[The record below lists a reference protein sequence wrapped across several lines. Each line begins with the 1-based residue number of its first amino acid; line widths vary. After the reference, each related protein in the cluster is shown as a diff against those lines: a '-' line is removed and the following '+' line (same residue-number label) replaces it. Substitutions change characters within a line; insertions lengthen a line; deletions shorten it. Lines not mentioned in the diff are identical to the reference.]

1 VSTDFIED
9 DEDADLK
16 EKKKKHE
23 EFLLAE
29 YSSIAQAYFNTIST
43 IATFF
48 RNYLVI
54 VGLPIPILGF
64 ILTQLSKPS
73 TPGQS
78 NPFSIPPELTFLV
91 PLTGVAIWALGF
103 CLMIYVVN
111 LRLDALLYARTVNGV
126 RKYFYDK
133 SPIDYPKELKM
144 RVLPRTPTQPRYY
157 EWSYFLAVIGV
168 FALLNTIYP
177 VIGISWSVVHHQGHI
192 LNEWYY
198 TIAIPLVLFL
208 VHFAAYIGLVY
219 YRETK
224 YLRKF
229 IIGVD
234 IDGVL
239 NKHRD
244 TFCTKLWELLH
255 KTVWAEQIKKIPV
268 HYQPQLG
275 VSQADEW
282 AVFNHPDYWKD
293 LAPADDVAEMI
304 AKLRNVFGYKVYV
317 FTHRGWPETKQ
328 FPAGQEQDY
337 KTRWKQAR
345 CWWPGTVEKAHEYRS
360 RWNRFKLWCSL
371 LLAFLRTLIWPLGK
385 GAIRALTIKW
395 LHLHGIGYDKLVV
408 EWGNVHTS
416 GPGIL
421 TNNRFT
427 QSERHEIRIFVEDD
441 LFKAIKLAS
450 ICEIVLLVDHP
461 YNRDVELPRNVKR
474 VHSWKEI
481 HDYIREHL

>member
-1 VSTDFIED
+1 VSADFIED
-9 DEDADLK
+9 DEDADPK

-54 VGLPIPILGF
+54 VGLPIPILSF
-64 ILTQLSKPS
+64 VLTQLSKPS
-73 TPGQS
+73 TPGQN
-78 NPFSIPPELTFLV
+78 NPLYISPELTYLV
-91 PLTGVAIWALGF
+91 PLTGGLIWALGF
-103 CLMIYVVN
+103 CLMLYVVN
-111 LRLDALLYARTVNGV
+111 LRLDALLYARTVNGL

-133 SPIDYPKELKM
+133 SPIDYPKELQM
-144 RVLPRTPTQPRYY
+144 RVLPRTPTQPRYW
-157 EWSYFLAVIGV
+157 EPWYFLAVIFV

-177 VIGISWSVVHHQGHI
+177 IIGISWYVANLQQHI
-192 LNEWYY
+192 LEQWPC
-198 TIAIPLVLFL
+198 TILLPTVLFCL
-208 VHFAAYIGLVY
+208 HFAAYLY
-219 YRETK
+219 LTHYRETK
-224 YLRKF
+224 YLRRF

-244 TFCTKLWELLH
+244 TFCTKLWQLLH
-255 KTVWAEQIKKIPV
+255 KTVWADQIKKIPV
-268 HYQPQLG
+268 HYQPELG

-282 AVFNHPDYWKD
+282 AVFNHPDYWKE
-293 LAPADDVAEMI
+293 LAPAGSVADMI
-304 AKLRNVFGYKVYV
+304 AKLRNVFGYRVFV
-317 FTHRGWPETKQ
+317 FTHRGWPEIKQ
-328 FPAGQEQDY
+328 FPTGQVNDY
-337 KTRWKQAR
+337 KALWKRARW
-345 CWWPGTVEKAHEYRS
+345 WWPGTVEEGHEYRS

-371 LLAFLRTLIWPLGK
+371 LWASLRTLFRPLGK

-395 LHLHGIGYDKLVV
+395 LHLHGIGYDRLVV

-421 TNNRFT
+421 THNRFT
-427 QSERHEIRIFVEDD
+427 QSERYEIRVFVEDD
-441 LFKAIKLAS
+441 LFKAIKLANV
-450 ICEIVLLVDHP
+450 CEIVFLVDHP

-474 VHSWKEI
+474 VFSWKEI